1 MSRSPL
7 LASTFSTDRRS
18 PRRWLLAVSAAVLIP
33 SLAAGWV
40 RLRTPQPVERFSVAC
55 ERDGLSCQIAVDLF
69 RPSGADPHTRYPAIL
84 LLHGVE
90 GAERFARGHAVTAQD
105 LADQGYAV
113 FFVHYFDAVDYRDLW
128 LTDAAGKLD
137 TTTIAQHCYRDAP
150 RWTAAVTSVLSAVAR
165 RDDVDP
171 SFIALSGYSL
181 GCYIALAAT
190 EQSLHS
196 AQIPTVSAVVGHW
209 GSQFATTHF
218 PVGFPPVLQ
227 IHGQLDSIVPLAEA
241 EAAHKALRDAGVDT
255 QLHVVPG
262 AGHLA
267 ESEESQA
274 AVRDFLRQSRIQR
287 THAQP
292 DSAAFRDELNPR
304 LAAELIAR
312 FERGLCGL

>member
-1 MSRSPL
+1 MSHFPAPTTSPT
-7 LASTFSTDRRS
+7 AVNRT

-40 RLRTPQPVERFSVAC
+40 RLRTPQPTERFRVAC
-55 ERDGLSCQIAVDLF
+55 EHDGHPCPIAVDLF

-90 GAERFARGHAVTAQD
+90 GAERFARGHAVTAQN

-128 LTDAAGKLD
+128 LTDATGKLD
-137 TTTIAQHCYRDAP
+137 TAAIARQCYRDAP
-150 RWTAAVTSVLSAVAR
+150 RWTAAVAQVLAAVAE

-181 GCYIALAAT
+181 GCYVALAAT
-190 EQSLHS
+190 EKSLS
-196 AQIPTVSAVVGHW
+196 SSDIPEVSAVVGHW
-209 GSQFATTHF
+209 GGKFATTG
-218 PVGFPPVLQ
+218 VTASFPPVLQ
-227 IHGQLDSIVPLAEA
+227 VHGQHDSIVPLAEA
-241 EAAHKALRDAGVDT
+241 EAAHKSLRDAGVDA

-274 AVRDFLRQSRIQR
+274 AVRDFLRQARSQQLRR
-287 THAQP
+287 EP
-292 DSAAFRDELNPR
+292 SSAHYRSELHPR

-312 FERGLCGL
+312 FERGLSGL